1 MLKVAESDKKLHIIS
16 ALDLGVIEK
25 NIINKETGIVD
36 VWGDLVEYNRSG
48 KGQHTLPHLIFHT
61 NRGKK
66 VVYLLGYD
74 NVSRW
79 KKVLGGQ
86 YGCLYID
93 EINISDMEY
102 IREIFMRCDYILG
115 TLNPDDPTL
124 QVYKEF
130 INKSRPLDKY
140 IKDTPKQILDEL
152 VEEPNAD
159 WVHWFFSFKD
169 NKYLTDEKLDQIYT
183 NVPKGTKLWKNK
195 IEGLRGK
202 ATGLV
207 FNTFDKKKHVIT
219 SIQAK
224 SYEYQIFSCGVD
236 TSYSDSSLDTISFI
250 LQGITTEGIL
260 ITLKEEVYNNK
271 YLDKPLAPSDVVS
284 RLFDF
289 LERSR
294 EEYGF
299 ARYVYIDSAD
309 SATLT
314 EARKFKRNNPCMY
327 EFMKS
332 TKLKNI
338 DRIYIELGWMQEN
351 AEGNIYHYIV
361 DECKEHIKELNAYAW
376 KEDKHEPED
385 RNDHT
390 INANQYGWTP
400 YRDKVGVAMK
410 KQNYKKASKLLRRL

>member
-1 MLKVAESDKKLHIIS
+1 MLKVAESKKKLHIIS

-25 NIINKETGIVD
+25 NIVNKETGIID

-61 NRGKK
+61 NKGNK
-66 VVYLLGYD
+66 VIYLLGYD

-86 YGCLYID
+86 YGSLYID
-93 EINISDMEY
+93 EINIADMDY
-102 IREIFMRCDYILG
+102 LREIFMRCDYILG
-115 TLNPDDPTL
+115 TLNPDDPNL
-124 QVYKEF
+124 PVYKEF
-130 INKSRPLDKY
+130 INKSRPIDKY
-140 IKDTPKQILDEL
+140 VKDTPKQILEEL
-152 VEEPNAD
+152 TEEPNPD
-159 WVHWFFSFKD
+159 WAHWFFSFKD
-169 NKYLTDEKLDQIYT
+169 NLYLTDEKLNQIYT
-183 NVPKGTKLWKNK
+183 NVPRGTKLWKNK

-207 FNTFDKKKHVIT
+207 FNVFDKKHIISST
-219 SIQAK
+219 QAK
-224 SYEYQIFSCGVD
+224 TYEYQLFSCGVD
-236 TSYSDSSLDTISFI
+236 TSYSDSSLDTICFI
-250 LQGITTEGIL
+250 FEGITEDGIL

-271 YLDKPLAPSDVVS
+271 NLDKPLAPSDVVS

-289 LERSR
+289 LERCR
-294 EEYGF
+294 AEYGF

-314 EARKFKRNNPCMY
+314 EARKFKRNNACMY

-351 AEGNIYHYIV
+351 EEGKIYHYIV
-361 DECKEHIKELNAYAW
+361 DECTEHIKELNMYAW

-390 INANQYGWTP
+390 INANQYGWAP
-400 YRDKVGVAMK
+400 YRDKIGFKK
-410 KQNYKKASKLLRRL
+410 KQQDYKKATKLLRRM